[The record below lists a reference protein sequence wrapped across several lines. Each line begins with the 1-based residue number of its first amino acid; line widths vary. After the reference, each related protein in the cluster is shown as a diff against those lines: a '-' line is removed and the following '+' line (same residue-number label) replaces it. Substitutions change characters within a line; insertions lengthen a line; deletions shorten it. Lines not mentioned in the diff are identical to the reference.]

1 MTGTPS
7 RTEAEQPPDGG
18 HPPPPSGEVAGKASS
33 RPVEA
38 TAEGINDDRLLRAL
52 ADLDNLRRRFQREVT
67 REREAERFRV
77 ASEWLPVV
85 DDLDRAIEHLTDA
98 AVAAEKAEG
107 QPASLPE
114 GLRVVRQHALD
125 VLARLGYLRFGEEGD
140 RFDPARYEAV
150 GAVDAD
156 TEPGTVLAVV
166 RPGYGT
172 PEVILRPA
180 AVVVAKG
187 AP

>member
-7 RTEAEQPPDGG
+7 RTEAEQPADGG
-18 HPPPPSGEVAGKASS
+18 HPPPPSGQVAGNSSS

-38 TAEGINDDRLLRAL
+38 TAEGISDDRLLRAL
-52 ADLDNLRRRFQREVT
+52 ADLDNLRKRFQREVT
-67 REREAERFRV
+67 REREAERSRV

-85 DDLDRAIEHLTDA
+85 E
-98 AVAAEKAEG
+98 
-107 QPASLPE
+107 SLPE

>member
-1 MTGTPS
+1 
-7 RTEAEQPPDGG
+7 
-18 HPPPPSGEVAGKASS
+18 
-33 RPVEA
+33 
-38 TAEGINDDRLLRAL
+38 
-52 ADLDNLRRRFQREVT
+52 
-67 REREAERFRV
+67 
-77 ASEWLPVV
+77 
-85 DDLDRAIEHLTDA
+85 
-98 AVAAEKAEG
+98 
-107 QPASLPE
+107 
-114 GLRVVRQHALD
+114 LRVVRQHALD
-125 VLARLGYLRFGEEGD
+125 VLARLGYVRFGEEGD